1 MGVGKKQRVR
11 DKHERELRG
20 TTKEEKLTN
29 DLGTPLGIPKN
40 G

>member
-1 MGVGKKQRVR
+1 MGVGKKQRAR
-11 DKHERELRG
+11 DIHERELGG

-29 DLGTPLGIPKN
+29 DLGSPQGIHKK